1 MRIFV
6 LPGANIVQRVGSRE
20 LQLTV
25 SCSLQPEPSPLTDL
39 LLAIGYWL
47 SAIGYWL
54 LAIGNWLS
62 SIGYALRQLTG
73 PIGWALFRPSH
84 HRAINWSNLSGQI
97 RFEISGAR
105 FQS

>member
-39 LLAIGYWL
+39 LLAIGYWQ
-47 SAIGYWL
+47 
-54 LAIGNWLS
+54 LAILYRLCASPAHRPNRMGFISTLPPSCNKLVQS
-62 SIGYALRQLTG
+62 VG
-73 PIGWALFRPSH
+73 PDTV
-84 HRAINWSNLSGQI
+84 
-97 RFEISGAR
+97 
-105 FQS
+105 

>member
-47 SAIGYWL
+47 LAIGYWQ
-54 LAIGNWLS
+54 LAILYRLCASPAHRPNRMGFISTLPPSCNKLVQS
-62 SIGYALRQLTG
+62 VG
-73 PIGWALFRPSH
+73 PDTV
-84 HRAINWSNLSGQI
+84 
-97 RFEISGAR
+97 
-105 FQS
+105 

>member
-47 SAIGYWL
+47 
-54 LAIGNWLS
+54 LAILYRLCASPAHRPNRMGFISTLPPSCNKLVQS
-62 SIGYALRQLTG
+62 VG
-73 PIGWALFRPSH
+73 PDTV
-84 HRAINWSNLSGQI
+84 
-97 RFEISGAR
+97 
-105 FQS
+105 

>member
-47 SAIGYWL
+47 LAIGY
-54 LAIGNWLS
+54 WLS

>member
-6 LPGANIVQRVGSRE
+6 LPGANIVQRVGFRD

-47 SAIGYWL
+47 LAILYRLCASPNTSNMAVTSL
-54 LAIGNWLS
+54 LASGIVPSL
-62 SIGYALRQLTG
+62 LR
-73 PIGWALFRPSH
+73 FFH
-84 HRAINWSNLSGQI
+84 
-97 RFEISGAR
+97 
-105 FQS
+105 

>member
-47 SAIGYWL
+47 LAIGYP
-54 LAIGNWLS
+54 LS
-62 SIGYALRQLTG
+62 AM
-73 PIGWALFRPSH
+73 
-84 HRAINWSNLSGQI
+84 
-97 RFEISGAR
+97 RFASSPA
-105 FQS
+105 QSDGLYFDPPTIVQ